1 MATRSSRSSRV
12 GAATTPASTPPASA
26 SRGRSASPLSP
37 TKISRIEEKE
47 ALGGLN
53 DRLAAYIDR
62 VRSLELE
69 NGRLVQQMSCIEE
82 TQTTQ
87 ITSVKGAYE
96 KELAQ
101 SRAALDAEAKQK
113 AKLEMESDRF
123 KQENQEAK
131 KNLNDKTAALEKA
144 NKSKAALEATLGE
157 LRARFDEVNL
167 DRNRAVDELAI
178 LRPENERIK
187 NKWEDSKK
195 NLEDETL
202 KRIDLQNQLQ
212 TQGEQLKFD
221 KTLLEQELSEH
232 KVRKQIEISEI
243 DGQRQHE
250 HQENLRLQLQE
261 LRDSM
266 NQQMQENSAGA
277 AAINESRIADLQA
290 KVKESRSAGA
300 GYAQENREYQTK
312 ISGLSSRVEAL
323 ETSEGLLQ
331 KRIKQLEQQ
340 LEDSRAAHRA
350 QLAQKDVEIEW
361 KGDQLDQLTREYQDL
376 LETKIQ
382 LDMEIAAY
390 RKLLEGEE
398 TRLGLSPTP
407 GRDSGLVEGRG
418 QKRKR
423 MMEASIDES
432 FIGSSISTT
441 FTQPGPILI
450 LPLED
455 DVKCIKLQN
464 TGDDEESVG
473 GFTLSSVAEGV
484 ETSYKFHRTVK
495 IAGGSTV
502 TVWSSDAGAEHVPSE
517 GQLVMREGAWKL
529 GDTTDT
535 SLLNKETEIVATR
548 KTTKESNAAGS
559 SRRFAGEA
567 PEELYQRGEGLGV
580 LEARAAENN
589 TQCVIM

>member
-131 KNLNDKTAALEKA
+131 KKLNDNTAALEKA

-157 LRARFDEVNL
+157 LRARFDEVTL
-167 DRNRAVDELAI
+167 ERNRAVDELAI

-187 NKWEDSKK
+187 KKWEDSKK

-221 KTLLEQELSEH
+221 KTLLEQELNEH

-266 NQQMQENSAGA
+266 NEQMQENSAGA

-407 GRDSGLVEGRG
+407 GRDSGSMEGRG

-502 TVWSSDAGAEHVPSE
+502 TVWSCDAGAEHVPSE

-567 PEELYQRGEGLGV
+567 PEELYQRGEGPGV

-589 TQCVIM
+589 TQCAIM